1 MLSWYVLTSS
11 AFKSAVEANKVTS
24 DMMIFTSDTHEI
36 YRGTQAYTES
46 TVLFTGTNG
55 AHPTSTAA
63 VGKLYIN
70 SVTLEGW
77 VYNGT
82 SWTQVIKAVA
92 TTVNASDTTQA
103 VSGKAVADYVA
114 TEVGKAQ
121 SNVTELEK
129 TVAANK
135 TAAEKAVS
143 DEAAARES
151 ADNTL
156 QGNIDTLSDTVTAN
170 KTAADT
176 GIQEAKDAAAAA
188 KTAADEAQADADK
201 NAEDIAAINTTLAS
215 VATDG
220 ELEAAKT
227 DLQNKINAVD
237 AKADKNA
244 EDIAT
249 LNGTAETEGSVLY
262 MINDVLADLVG
273 DGSQETI
280 DSLTELVNWAN
291 EHASDVIEMNNNISA
306 NTTGVE
312 NNGKAIAALE
322 ALVGELPDGTSA
334 TTVCLYIAE
343 VAADLAEEVTARTN
357 GDAALAEDIGELNTA
372 VTNLT
377 KTVGDNKTAL
387 EQADA
392 KLREDLTALQG
403 TVSTLSQTVA
413 ANKTAAEQ
421 AVAAEATARGEAIAA
436 VQEDVDANAEA
447 IALINENLG
456 SYATDAE
463 VGEIRT
469 ALETLISAKM
479 AKVGTGK
486 TGEVIVADANGD
498 ASASGKKIGGSTF
511 GSNQT
516 DTLATEAGVVAYVGA
531 NVVAKTAVVTALD
544 ADAPSD
550 AEVPSESAVV
560 AALTWKTSI

>member
-1 MLSWYVLTSS
+1 MLSWYILTRS
-11 AFKSAVEANKVTS
+11 AFDAAVAANKVTS
-24 DMMIFTSDTHEI
+24 DMMIYLSDTHEI
-36 YRGTQAYTES
+36 YRGTQVYTES

-70 SVTLEGW
+70 STTLEGW

-82 SWTQVIKAVA
+82 SWTQVIKAVVN
-92 TTVNASDTTQA
+92 TVEAGNTTQA
-103 VSGKAVADYVA
+103 VTGKAVVDYVA

-135 TAAEKAVS
+135 AAAEQ
-143 DEAAARES
+143 
-151 ADNTL
+151 ADATL
-156 QGNIDTLSDTVTAN
+156 QGNIDALGETVAGN

-176 GIQEAKDAAAAA
+176 GIQEAKNAAAAA
-188 KTAADEAQADADK
+188 HEAADAAQEAADK
-201 NAEDIAAINTTLAS
+201 NAEDIAAINETLETI
-215 VATDG
+215 ATDT
-220 ELEAAKT
+220 ELEE
-227 DLQNKINAVD
+227 
-237 AKADKNA
+237 AKADLQGKIDAVDGKADANA
-244 EDIAT
+244 GEIAT
-249 LNGTAETEGSVLY
+249 LKGDADTDGSVLHTV
-262 MINDVLADLVG
+262 NTVLAQLVG
-273 DGSQETI
+273 DGTQASI

-291 EHASDVIEMNNNISA
+291 EHAADVIEMNNSISA
-306 NTTGVE
+306 NTEGVAA
-312 NNGKAIAALE
+312 NKAAVEALE
-322 ALVGELPDGTSA
+322 DLVGTLPSTTSA

-343 VAADLAEEVTARTN
+343 VAAALAEEVTNRTN
-357 GDAALAEDIGELNTA
+357 GDNELAGDISELNTA

-387 EQADA
+387 EAADT

-403 TVSTLSQTVA
+403 TVTTLSQTVA

-421 AVAAEATARGEAIAA
+421 AISAVDTKAIKNADDIAA
-436 VQEDVDANAEA
+436 INS
-447 IALINENLG
+447 ALD

-469 ALETLISAKM
+469 ALEGLITAKM

-486 TGEVIVADANGD
+486 TGQVIVADANGD
-498 ASASGKKIGGSTF
+498 ASASGKLIGGSTF

-531 NVVAKTAVVTALD
+531 NAVAKAAVVTALD
-544 ADAPSD
+544 ASAPSD
-550 AEVPSESAVV
+550 AEIPSESAVV

>member
-11 AFKSAVEANKVTS
+11 AFKTAVEANKVTS

-55 AHPTSTAA
+55 AHPTQTAA

-70 SVTLEGW
+70 SATLEGW

-92 TTVNASDTTQA
+92 TTVNASNTTQA

-135 TAAEKAVS
+135 TAAE
-143 DEAAARES
+143 
-151 ADNTL
+151 
-156 QGNIDTLSDTVTAN
+156 
-170 KTAADT
+170 
-176 GIQEAKDAAAAA
+176 
-188 KTAADEAQADADK
+188 
-201 NAEDIAAINTTLAS
+201 
-215 VATDG
+215 
-220 ELEAAKT
+220 
-227 DLQNKINAVD
+227 
-237 AKADKNA
+237 
-244 EDIAT
+244 
-249 LNGTAETEGSVLY
+249 
-262 MINDVLADLVG
+262 
-273 DGSQETI
+273 
-280 DSLTELVNWAN
+280 
-291 EHASDVIEMNNNISA
+291 
-306 NTTGVE
+306 
-312 NNGKAIAALE
+312 
-322 ALVGELPDGTSA
+322 
-334 TTVCLYIAE
+334 
-343 VAADLAEEVTARTN
+343 
-357 GDAALAEDIGELNTA
+357 
-372 VTNLT
+372 
-377 KTVGDNKTAL
+377 
-387 EQADA
+387 
-392 KLREDLTALQG
+392 
-403 TVSTLSQTVA
+403 
-413 ANKTAAEQ
+413 Q

-436 VQEDVDANAEA
+436 VQEDVDANADA
-447 IALINENLG
+447 IALINKNLG

-463 VGEIRT
+463 VGDIRT
-469 ALETLISAKM
+469 ALEALISAKM

-531 NVVAKTAVVTALD
+531 NAVAKTAVVTTLD